1 MRPRSTI
8 IAMTLALAAAGCAST
23 VQRPAD
29 LTQLGVADA
38 ARLIRDKQVTSAE
51 LTQAYLARADANPD
65 LSNTDPGS
73 NAGIPGLTIPAG
85 LGPTTGLP
93 VGISLDG
100 PRGSDE
106 RLLAIGIAIEHVL
119 GRTPPPKR

>member
-23 VQRPAD
+23 IQRPAD

-73 NAGIPGLTIPAG
+73 NAGLPGLTIPAG

-100 PRGSDE
+100 PRGGDE

>member
-73 NAGIPGLTIPAG
+73 NAGLPGLTIPAG

-100 PRGSDE
+100 PRGGDE

>member
-23 VQRPAD
+23 IQRPAD

-73 NAGIPGLTIPAG
+73 NAGLPGLTIPAG

-106 RLLAIGIAIEHVL
+106 RLLAVGIAIERVL

>member
-8 IAMTLALAAAGCAST
+8 VALTVALAAAGCAT
-23 VQRPAD
+23 AVQRPAD
-29 LTQLGVADA
+29 LTQLGAADA

-65 LSNTDPGS
+65 LLFIRHTDPGS
-73 NAGIPGLTIPAG
+73 HAGIPALTIPAG
-85 LGPTTGLP
+85 LAPTTGPP

-100 PRGSDE
+100 PRG
-106 RLLAIGIAIEHVL
+106 
-119 GRTPPPKR
+119 

>member
-8 IAMTLALAAAGCAST
+8 IALTLALAAAGCAT
-23 VQRPAD
+23 PVQRPAD

-38 ARLIRDKQVTSAE
+38 ARLIRDKQMTSAE
-51 LTQAYLARADANPD
+51 LTRAYLARADANPD
-65 LSNTDPGS
+65 LRNTDPGS
-73 NAGIPGLTIPAG
+73 NAGLPGLTIPAG

>member
-100 PRGSDE
+100 PRGGDE